1 MAQAAWKIELKPYA
15 ILLAGMESDFD
26 NLMDEELA
34 SLRSACDEP
43 TNTNCWWATK
53 QAADLIRPMLD
64 EQIYR
69 RSQQPKPA
77 GDAV

>member
-1 MAQAAWKIELKPYA
+1 MAQKHWEIELKPYA
-15 ILLAGMESDFD
+15 VLLAGMESEFD
-26 NLMDEELA
+26 NLTAEELV
-34 SLRSACDEP
+34 SLRAACDAP

-64 EQIYR
+64 GQIYR
-69 RSQQPKPA
+69 RSQQPKPT

>member
-15 ILLAGMESDFD
+15 ILLAGMESYFD
-26 NLMDEELA
+26 NLTDDELA
-34 SLRSACDEP
+34 SLRAACDEP

-53 QAADLIRPMLD
+53 QAAELIRPMLD
-64 EQIYR
+64 GQIYR